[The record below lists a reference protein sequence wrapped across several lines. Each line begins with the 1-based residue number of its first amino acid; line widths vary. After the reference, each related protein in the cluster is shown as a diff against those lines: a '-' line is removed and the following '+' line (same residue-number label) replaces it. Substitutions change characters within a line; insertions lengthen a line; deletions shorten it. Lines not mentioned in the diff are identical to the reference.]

1 MRHRYLPFRAAYSNM
16 FTGNAGFVTKFFIT
30 EREVAVHENG
40 YVQSWVKEMSSHP
53 NHVKT

>member
-40 YVQSWVKEMSSHP
+40 YVQSWVKEVSSHP